1 MSSLAVF
8 ALIAIGV
15 LASIDLLAVFVSG
28 NLLGWMS
35 QVRVRHA
42 NGTHHQRKSSPC
54 SRTKPTSGQI
64 ECQARLFQTPLIL

>member
-8 ALIAIGV
+8 ALIAVGV

-42 NGTHHQRKSSPC
+42 NGHTSPERILPLFENQTNQRPN
-54 SRTKPTSGQI
+54 
-64 ECQARLFQTPLIL
+64 